1 VRARQRRALT
11 AFSSVRISG
20 VRKKQLLAINLV
32 VGDGLLA
39 LRRYQL
45 VDEHLAQLFLHL
57 RMFVWVHQNDGVLIE
72 HASVAF
78 HQDLKVALVFE
89 RNPSAAV
96 GECIA
101 AGGRVL
107 YGAWAFIPRSIGLYQ
122 GPSSS
127 WMLIPTSLFQSMS
140 SRIWVPELS
149 PRDMKVADLSLIAL
163 SAFATSFMPLIPAG
177 SPSGPISTK
186 SLYMTG

>member
-1 VRARQRRALT
+1 MSAFDPKADIRCCAGT
-11 AFSSVRISG
+11 ASPGFDSFSSVRISG
-20 VRKKQLLAINLV
+20 FRKKQPLAINLV

-39 LRRYQL
+39 LRRYQP

-107 YGAWAFIPRSIGLYQ
+107 YGAWAFIPRSIGLY
-122 GPSSS
+122 P
-127 WMLIPTSLFQSMS
+127 LAVEFLDVDPIVL
-140 SRIWVPELS
+140 VPEHEFTHGF
-149 PRDMKVADLSLIAL
+149 PNYPHAI
-163 SAFATSFMPLIPAG
+163 
-177 SPSGPISTK
+177 
-186 SLYMTG
+186 